1 MKRTRKLK
9 PPEIQKTVETLND
22 LFPMPI
28 KITYVNDED
37 TFIGID
43 NGVTGGITIMLRN
56 GAVLLHEK
64 TPVKKCLNYTKKKAF
79 IHRID
84 FDKFKGLLLQAGQ
97 NTHCMIERPMVNP
110 RRFAATIS
118 ALRCMEATE
127 ILLEQLQIPYEWVDS
142 KEWQKTALPSGL
154 KGDELKLAA
163 SEVTKRLYPRL
174 KIHNPDCL
182 LIAQHCKNKK
192 S

>member
-1 MKRTRKLK
+1 MKRTRKIQNS
-9 PPEIQKTVETLND
+9 EIPKILNTLSNFDADET
-22 LFPMPI
+22 FG
-28 KITYVNDED
+28 
-37 TFIGID
+37 GID
-43 NGVTGGITIMLRN
+43 NGVTGGITILSRN
-56 GAVLLHEK
+56 GSVLVHEK

-79 IHRID
+79 INRID
-84 FDKFKGLLLQAGQ
+84 FDKFKELLLLAGQ
-97 NTHCMIERPMVNP
+97 NTHFMIERPMVNP

-127 ILLEQLQIPYEWVDS
+127 ILLEQLQIPYEWIDS

-174 KIHNPDCL
+174 KIQNADCL
-182 LIAQHCKNKK
+182 LIALHCKTKK